1 MEGVVIGM
9 RERDISHGYPS
20 RVSDAYTLRF
30 NNERVVGRA
39 GLFKYHLGPTKTID
53 NAGILNRNQRERNIY
68 AIFRRATD
76 LQQ

>member
-1 MEGVVIGM
+1 MEGVVIGV

-30 NNERVVGRA
+30 NERGVGRA

-53 NAGILNRNQRERNIY
+53 NTGILNRNQRERNIY
-68 AIFRRATD
+68 AISRRTTD